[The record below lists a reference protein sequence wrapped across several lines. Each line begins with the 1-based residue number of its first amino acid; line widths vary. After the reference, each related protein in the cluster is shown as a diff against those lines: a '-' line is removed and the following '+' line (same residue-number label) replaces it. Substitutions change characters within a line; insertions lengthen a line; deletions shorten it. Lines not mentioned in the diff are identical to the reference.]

1 MTFAWVAALVL
12 AADWLSKLAV
22 RHWMTPGE
30 SIAIWPGLFYLTYT
44 RNTGAAFSLF
54 QGGSGWLA
62 AITVAIAA
70 GIVVFALR
78 QGRGRPWLQVALG
91 MILGGALGNLVDR
104 LARGWVVD
112 FLDFRVWPVFNLA
125 DSSVVVGALLLAW
138 QLLAGDEAARRRA

>member
-12 AADWLSKLAV
+12 AADWLSKAAV
-22 RHWMTPGE
+22 RQWMVPGQ
-30 SIAIWPGLFYLTYT
+30 SIAVLPGFFYLTYT
-44 RNTGAAFSLF
+44 RNSGAAFSLF
-54 QGGSGWLA
+54 QGGSAWLA
-62 AITVAIAA
+62 GVTLVISA
-70 GIVVFALR
+70 VVVLFALR

-91 MILGGALGNLVDR
+91 LILGGALGNLTDR

-138 QLLAGDEAARRRA
+138 QLLAGEEAGRPRA